1 MVKVN
6 VYRTKI
12 RDTIRPINITGELGD
27 DNTTPTASDT
37 DLTNPIASTQ
47 STVSLSNSG
56 DYAFI
61 MSYTKPAGTETNT
74 WKEFTVKTSD
84 NVIAFHDIIPNTNT
98 DLQTSLSINKKIRI
112 K

>member
-12 RDTIRPINITGELGD
+12 RDVIRPINITGRLGD

-37 DLTNPIASTQ
+37 DLTNGISSTD
-47 STVSLSNSG
+47 STVSLTDSG

-61 MSYTKPAGTETNT
+61 MSYTKPSGAETNE

-84 NVIAFHDIIPNTNT
+84 GVIAFHDIIPNTTT
-98 DLQTSLSINKKIRI
+98 DLSTSLSINKKIRI